1 MKVVEEPRQAEV
13 DHPDAEA
20 LIREAR
26 QRQRRR
32 WVLVMIVMV
41 LVASATAWALSSNN
55 GAGRADTSKAPTQ
68 ITNLTQFLTRARQG
82 ETEALTAIYRY
93 LSGPNRGEVF
103 TFVQHPHGGA
113 GSMAPFKAGEF
124 RYSQRIRATSF
135 RFVQRGGLDYECLK
149 AGKAGWSCEGPSYEN
164 IGNAIAT
171 FYFDMPAGVEFWGSS
186 SEDNRGNDLTR
197 PGQWVLCDLCK
208 VPMGYRLVRQV
219 VHYG

>member
-68 ITNLTQFLTRARQG
+68 TTNLTQFLTRARQG
-82 ETEALTAIYRY
+82 ETEALTATYRY
-93 LSGPNRGEVF
+93 LSGPNRGEGV
-103 TFVQHPHGGA
+103 HL
-113 GSMAPFKAGEF
+113 
-124 RYSQRIRATSF
+124 RATSARGRWLNGTF
-135 RFVQRGGLDYECLK
+135 QGWRVQVQPENPGYVVPVRPARRPRLRVPQGG
-149 AGKAGWSCEGPSYEN
+149 
-164 IGNAIAT
+164 
-171 FYFDMPAGVEFWGSS
+171 
-186 SEDNRGNDLTR
+186 
-197 PGQWVLCDLCK
+197 
-208 VPMGYRLVRQV
+208 
-219 VHYG
+219 